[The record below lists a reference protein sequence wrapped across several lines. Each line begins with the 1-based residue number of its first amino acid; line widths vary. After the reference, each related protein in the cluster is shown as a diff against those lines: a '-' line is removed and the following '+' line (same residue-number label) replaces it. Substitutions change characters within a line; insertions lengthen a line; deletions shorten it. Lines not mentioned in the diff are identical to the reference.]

1 MDSSDFHHYLVTEA
15 LRISFSRAKIP
26 WAIRLDCLPDLEAV
40 ELGR

>member
-26 WAIRLDCLPDLEAV
+26 WAIRLDLPDLEAV